1 MRPIVMAKKLCGD
14 AAIAKRALGGTGG
27 HDAPM
32 AWSAAMSK
40 PPRNRTDPDAPRR
53 NGARAAG
60 DLVGDIAGVTFK
72 RFGFVQGAV
81 VSRWS
86 EIVGERYANVS
97 TPESVRFPAGK
108 KAGGTLTLTV
118 VGAHAPLMQ
127 HLTPLIIERVN
138 RFFGYAAV
146 DKIAFRQGRVESVK
160 RPVRPEP
167 RPIPRELGEG
177 LREIADPGL
186 RACLE
191 SLASKLSSSDGA
203 PALSDDHR
211 PDLILPLRSIS

>member
-1 MRPIVMAKKLCGD
+1 
-14 AAIAKRALGGTGG
+14 
-27 HDAPM
+27 M
-32 AWSAAMSK
+32 AWSAAMAKSPRTESK
-40 PPRNRTDPDAPRR
+40 QADAPRR
-53 NGARAAG
+53 GHVRAAG

-72 RFGFVQGAV
+72 RFGFVQGAI
-81 VSRWS
+81 VSRWA

-97 TPESVRFPAGK
+97 TPESVRFPQGK
-108 KAGGTLTLTV
+108 KSGGTLTLTV

-146 DKIAFRQGRVESVK
+146 DKIAFRQGRVEAVK
-160 RPVRPEP
+160 RPVRREP

-177 LREIADPGL
+177 LREIADPEL

-191 SLASKLSSSDGA
+191 SLAARLVTSDGA
-203 PALSDDHR
+203 PQVA
-211 PDLILPLRSIS
+211 PEPIPFPPLRRIS